1 MEQHNNSSLL
11 KNYNRLPVEFVKGEG
26 SFLFDANGK
35 KYLDFLSGIA
45 VTSFG
50 HAHPHITKAAHDQVD
65 KIWHTSNLFEISL
78 QEKVAQKLTGQS
90 KLSKVFFC
98 NSGTEANEAAIK
110 FARKFGNGRSSI
122 ITALGGFHGRTMG
135 SLSASAQYKLWQGF
149 YPLTPG
155 FVHVPYN
162 DIDAINDS
170 INEHTVAVMVEP
182 IQGENGV
189 IVPSKDYMKKL
200 RAICDANDLLL
211 IVDEVQ
217 TGIGRTGKYFAYQWA
232 GIQPDI
238 ITIAKGIANGLPL
251 GAVICSEKVAE
262 VIRPG
267 DHGSTFGGNPVSLA
281 AALAVTELL
290 TEDVLKK
297 IQQLGESLMNGIK
310 NLQLEKVKDVR
321 GYGLMVGIEFDPSI
335 NVKDFMKELLEN
347 GVVTGTSGNNTLRL
361 LPPFVITQ
369 KEIDLFLLTLS
380 KVVDKFRHAEVN
392 QLQSRQ
398 VGTIIL

>member
-11 KNYNRLPVEFVKGEG
+11 KNYNRLPVEFAKGEG
-26 SFLFDANGK
+26 FFLFDTNGK

-50 HAHPHITKAAHDQVD
+50 HSHQLITKAVHDQVD

-78 QEKVAQKLTGQS
+78 QEKLAKKLTEQS
-90 KLSKVFFC
+90 KLDKVFFC

-110 FARKFGNGRSSI
+110 FARKFGNGKSNI

-149 YPLTPG
+149 FPLTPG
-155 FVHVPYN
+155 FTHVPFN

-170 INEHTVAVMVEP
+170 INEHTVAVMIEP

-189 IVPSKDYMKKL
+189 IVPSSDYLKKL
-200 RAICDANDLLL
+200 RAICDANNLLL

-217 TGIGRTGKYFAYQWA
+217 TGIGRTGKYFAYEWA
-232 GIQPDI
+232 EIKPDI
-238 ITIAKGIANGLPL
+238 IAIAKGIANGLPL

-262 VIRPG
+262 VIQPG
-267 DHGSTFGGNPVSLA
+267 DHGSTFGGNPVALA
-281 AALAVTELL
+281 AALAVAELL
-290 TEDVLKK
+290 SNDVLKK
-297 IQQLGESLMNGIK
+297 IQQLGESLINGIK

-321 GYGLMVGIEFDPSI
+321 GLGLMVGIEFDESI
-335 NVKDFMKELLEN
+335 NVKDFMKELLEQ
-347 GVVTGTSGNNTLRL
+347 GIITGASGNNTLRL

-369 KEIDLFLLTLS
+369 KEIDLFLLTFT
-380 KVVDKFRHAEVN
+380 KVVDKFSQAEVK
-392 QLQSRQ
+392 QLQSSAIGEQ
-398 VGTIIL
+398 

>member
-26 SFLFDANGK
+26 SSLFDANGK

-50 HAHPHITKAAHDQVD
+50 HAHPHITKAVHDQVD

-78 QEKVAQKLTGQS
+78 QEKVAEKLTAQS
-90 KLSKVFFC
+90 KLDKVFFC

-110 FARKFGNGRSSI
+110 FARKFGDGKSNI

-155 FVHVPYN
+155 FIHVPYN

-170 INEHTVAVMVEP
+170 IDEHTIAVMVEP

-189 IVPSKDYMKKL
+189 IVPSKDYLKKL

-232 GIQPDI
+232 EIQPDI
-238 ITIAKGIANGLPL
+238 VTIAKGIANGLPL

-262 VIRPG
+262 VIQPG

-290 TEDVLKK
+290 TENVLKN
-297 IQQLGESLMNGIK
+297 IQQMGESLINGIK

-321 GYGLMVGIEFDPSI
+321 GHGLMVGVEFDSSI
-335 NVKDFMKELLEN
+335 NVKDFMKELLES
-347 GVVTGTSGNNTLRL
+347 GVVAGTSGNNTLRL

-380 KVVDKFRHAEVN
+380 KVVDKFRHAEVK
-392 QLQSRQ
+392 QLQSVQ
-398 VGTIIL
+398 

>member
-11 KNYNRLPVEFVKGEG
+11 KNYNRLPIEFVKGEG
-26 SFLFDANGK
+26 AFLFDAKGK

-50 HAHPHITKAAHDQVD
+50 HAHPHITKAVHDQVD

-78 QEKVAQKLTGQS
+78 QEKVAQKLTEQS

-110 FARKFGNGRSSI
+110 FARKFGKGKSTI

-149 YPLTPG
+149 FPLTPG
-155 FVHVPYN
+155 FTHVPYN

-170 INEHTVAVMVEP
+170 INEDIVAIMIEP

-189 IVPSKDYMKKL
+189 IVPSKDYLKKL
-200 RAICDANDLLL
+200 RAICDANNLLL

-217 TGIGRTGKYFAYQWA
+217 TGLGRTGKYFAYQWA
-232 GIQPDI
+232 EIQPDI
-238 ITIAKGIANGLPL
+238 ITLAKGIANGLPL
-251 GAVICSEKVAE
+251 GAVICSEKVSNE
-262 VIRPG
+262 IQPG
-267 DHGSTFGGNPVSLA
+267 DHGSTFGGNPVALA
-281 AALAVTELL
+281 AALAVSELL
-290 TEDVLKK
+290 TEDILNKN
-297 IQQLGESLMNGIK
+297 QRLGDALITGIK
-310 NLQLEKVKDVR
+310 NLQLEKIIDVR
-321 GYGLMVGIEFDPSI
+321 GCGLMIGIELDASI

-380 KVVDKFRHAEVN
+380 KVVDKFRQAEVK

>member
-1 MEQHNNSSLL
+1 MEQYNNSSLL

-26 SFLFDANGK
+26 AYLFDANGK

-50 HAHPHITKAAHDQVD
+50 HAHPQITKAVHAQVD

-90 KLSKVFFC
+90 KLDKVFFC

-110 FARKFGNGRSSI
+110 FARKFGNGRSNI

-155 FVHVPYN
+155 FIHVPYN
-162 DIDAINDS
+162 DIDAVNDS
-170 INEHTVAVMVEP
+170 INDHTVAIMVEP

-189 IVPSKDYMKKL
+189 IVPAVDYLKKL

-232 GIQPDI
+232 EIKPDI
-238 ITIAKGIANGLPL
+238 VTIAKGIANGLPL
-251 GAVICSEKVAE
+251 GATICSEKVAE
-262 VIRPG
+262 VIQPG
-267 DHGSTFGGNPVSLA
+267 DHGSTFGGNPVALA
-281 AALAVTELL
+281 AALAVTESL
-290 TEDVLKK
+290 TEDVLNK
-297 IQQLGESLMNGIK
+297 IQQLGESLINGIK
-310 NLQLEKVKDVR
+310 NLHLEKVKDVR
-321 GYGLMVGIEFDPSI
+321 GYGLMIGVELDSSI
-335 NVKDFMKELLEN
+335 NVKDFMKALLEQ

-380 KVVDKFRHAEVN
+380 KVVDKFRHAEVK

>member
-11 KNYNRLPVEFVKGEG
+11 KNYNRLPIEFVKGEG
-26 SFLFDANGK
+26 AFLFDTKGK

-50 HAHPHITKAAHDQVD
+50 HAHPQLTKAVHDQVD

-78 QEKVAQKLTGQS
+78 QEQVAQKLTEQS
-90 KLSKVFFC
+90 KLAKVFFC

-110 FARKFGNGRSSI
+110 FARKFGKGKSTI

-149 YPLTPG
+149 FPLTPG
-155 FVHVPYN
+155 FTHVPYD
-162 DIDAINDS
+162 DIAAINDS
-170 INEHTVAVMVEP
+170 INSDTVAIMIEP

-189 IVPSKDYMKKL
+189 IVPSKDYLKKL

-211 IVDEVQ
+211 IIDEVQ
-217 TGIGRTGKYFAYQWA
+217 TGIGRTGKYFAYQWTE
-232 GIQPDI
+232 IKPDI
-238 ITIAKGIANGLPL
+238 VTIAKGIANGLPL

-262 VIRPG
+262 VIQPG

-290 TEDVLKK
+290 TDDVLNK
-297 IQQLGESLMNGIK
+297 IQQLGESLLTGIK
-310 NLQLEKVKDVR
+310 NLQLEKVTDVR
-321 GYGLMVGIEFDPSI
+321 GCGLMIGVEFDASI
-335 NVKDFMKELLEN
+335 QVKDLMKELLEN

-361 LPPFVITQ
+361 LPPFVINQ

-380 KVVDKFRHAEVN
+380 KVVDKFRKAEVK
-392 QLQSRQ
+392 QLQSVQ
-398 VGTIIL
+398 

>member
-26 SFLFDANGK
+26 SSLFDAKGK

-50 HAHPHITKAAHDQVD
+50 HAHMHITKAVHDQVE

-78 QEKVAQKLTGQS
+78 QEKVAAKLTAQS

-110 FARKFGNGRSSI
+110 FARKFGDGKSNI

-155 FVHVPYN
+155 FTHVPYN

-189 IVPSKDYMKKL
+189 IVPSKDYLKKL
-200 RAICDANDLLL
+200 RAICDANELLL

-232 GIQPDI
+232 EIQPDI
-238 ITIAKGIANGLPL
+238 VTIAKGIANGLPL

-262 VIRPG
+262 VIQPG

-297 IQQLGESLMNGIK
+297 IQLLGESLIKGIK
-310 NLQLEKVKDVR
+310 NLQLGKIKDVR
-321 GYGLMVGIEFDPSI
+321 GYGLMVGVELDSSI

-347 GVVTGTSGNNTLRL
+347 GVVAGTSGNNTLRL

-380 KVVDKFRHAEVN
+380 KVVDKFRHAEVK
-392 QLQSRQ
+392 QLQSVQ
-398 VGTIIL
+398 

>member
-1 MEQHNNSSLL
+1 MEQHTNSSLL
-11 KNYNRLPVEFVKGEG
+11 KNYNRLSVEFVKGNG
-26 SFLFDANGK
+26 AFLFDANGK

-50 HAHPHITKAAHDQVD
+50 HAHPHITKAVHEQVD

-78 QEKVAQKLTGQS
+78 QEKLAKKLTEQS

-110 FARKFGNGRSSI
+110 FARKFGEGKSTI

-155 FVHVPYN
+155 FAHVPYN

-170 INEHTVAVMVEP
+170 INEDTVAVMIEP

-189 IVPSKDYMKKL
+189 IVPSKDYMRKL
-200 RAICDANDLLL
+200 RAICDANGLLL

-217 TGIGRTGKYFAYQWA
+217 TGVGRTGKYFAHQWA
-232 GIQPDI
+232 DIKPDI

-251 GAVICSEKVAE
+251 GAVICSERVAN
-262 VIRPG
+262 VIQPG
-267 DHGSTFGGNPVSLA
+267 DHGSTFGGNPVALA
-281 AALAVTELL
+281 AALAVSELL
-290 TEDVLKK
+290 TEEVLNK
-297 IQQLGESLMNGIK
+297 IEHLGAALIAGIK
-310 NLQLEKVKDVR
+310 GLQLEKVVDVR
-321 GYGLMVGIEFDPSI
+321 GNGLMIGVEFDASI
-335 NVKDFMKELLEN
+335 PVKDVMKELLES
-347 GVVTGTSGNNTLRL
+347 GIVTGTSGNNTLRL
-361 LPPFVITQ
+361 LPPFVINQ
-369 KEIDLFLLTLS
+369 KEIDLFLLTLN
-380 KVVDKFRHAEVN
+380 KVVDKFRKAEVK
-392 QLQSRQ
+392 QLQSSAIN
-398 VGTIIL
+398 G

>member
-1 MEQHNNSSLL
+1 
-11 KNYNRLPVEFVKGEG
+11 
-26 SFLFDANGK
+26 
-35 KYLDFLSGIA
+35 
-45 VTSFG
+45 
-50 HAHPHITKAAHDQVD
+50 
-65 KIWHTSNLFEISL
+65 EISL
-78 QEKVAQKLTGQS
+78 QEKVAKKLTGQS
-90 KLSKVFFC
+90 KLDKVFFC

-110 FARKFGNGRSSI
+110 FARKFGNGRSNI

-155 FVHVPYN
+155 FTHVPYN

-232 GIQPDI
+232 EIQPDI

-262 VIRPG
+262 VIQPG

-297 IQQLGESLMNGIK
+297 IQKLGESLLNGIK
-310 NLQLEKVKDVR
+310 NLHLEKVIDVR
-321 GYGLMVGIEFDPSI
+321 GSGLMVGIELDASI
-335 NVKDFMKELLEN
+335 NVKDFMKELLEQ

-380 KVVDKFRHAEVN
+380 KVVDKFRHAEVK
-392 QLQSRQ
+392 QLQSSA
-398 VGTIIL
+398 VGGQ